1 VASRTA
7 SPQSGGNSI
16 SAGCPYGFKLSFYK
30 QGLFAIFEKDRR
42 TSRSEDGSLESDTLN
57 EVAMT
62 DADVHG
68 DSPRPVFM

>member
-1 VASRTA
+1 VASQSA

-42 TSRSEDGSLESDTLN
+42 TSRKTGERSGFLTRTATTGRGSLRVRMKS
-57 EVAMT
+57 
-62 DADVHG
+62 
-68 DSPRPVFM
+68 